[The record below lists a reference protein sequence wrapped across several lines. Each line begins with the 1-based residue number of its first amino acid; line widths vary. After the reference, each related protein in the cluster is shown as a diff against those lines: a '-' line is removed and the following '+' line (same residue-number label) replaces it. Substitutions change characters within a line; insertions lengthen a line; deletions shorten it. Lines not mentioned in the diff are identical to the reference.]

1 MSIGTRA
8 ADLAYTFRFLKIL
21 TTPWEETSAYK
32 LGIIDDKGK
41 RNKSQK
47 LDTSKH
53 KSAYTTFLRLVY
65 NIKRL
70 IQKVPGAGG
79 KLGNLAAGL
88 WLIKENFNMSDK
100 ALEKMLSEMGV
111 DPLDL
116 LQEESQ
122 WFLLEDKRISP
133 GVYRVSSD
141 KIVNST
147 YEEVVR
153 AKDPIRISEK
163 CYPIGEVL
171 GLDIYKA
178 THIRSNQEIYITASE
193 LIK

>member
-88 WLIKENFNMSDK
+88 WLIKENLNMSDK